1 MGIFKPGDKITR
13 QNMNDWWEDICKKYR
28 LDPNGIYTVRSCNS
42 TSLMCVE
49 WLAAGFRAAAENFT
63 LITGIT
69 KEEIIAARIKKLYS
83 KCKTTAHWV

>member
-13 QNMNDWWEDICKKYR
+13 QTKNLWWVNICKKYNFNP
-28 LDPNGIYTVRSCNS
+28 DGVYTVHSCIS
-42 TSLMCVE
+42 SALICVE
-49 WLAAGFRAAAENFT
+49 WRHLGFSAVTQNFK
-63 LITGIT
+63 LITTST

>member
-13 QNMNDWWEDICKKYR
+13 LNQNSWWEYICTKYR
-28 LDPNGIYTVRSCNS
+28 LDPNGIYTIHSCNS
-42 TSLMCVE
+42 YELVCIE
-49 WLAAGFRAAAENFT
+49 WFDAGFGALPKNFT
-63 LITGIT
+63 LSTPNT